1 MAGTATVNGEPRV
14 RPIMETVVDSVHVLP
29 LEVEG
34 EDGPRRFN
42 PTAVETDAGV
52 VLLDVGFPHTVDQL
66 ETGLASIGYG
76 LDDIALILLTHHDG
90 DHASGLA
97 AVTGRVDTLVAAH
110 AEEVPYV
117 DGRAFPIKTPDD
129 QERYEPVPVDLELV
143 GDEAVR
149 TAAGPMELIHVPG
162 HSPGML
168 AAYLP
173 QAKVLIAADAMVS
186 EDGLA
191 GPKPHFTPDMETATE
206 SVGRLADL
214 DVEHVVCY
222 HGGAVEATTE
232 DVAAVYDSLQ
242 S

>member
-1 MAGTATVNGEPRV
+1 MAQ
-14 RPIMETVVDSVHVLP
+14 VVDSVHVLP
-29 LEVEG
+29 LEIEG
-34 EDGPRRFN
+34 EDGVRRFN
-42 PTAVETDAGV
+42 PTAVETDDGI

-66 ETGLASIGYG
+66 EAGLDAAGYG
-76 LDDIALILLTHHDG
+76 FEDVALILMTHHDG

-97 AVTGRVDTLVAAH
+97 PVGERTDALVAAH
-110 AEEVPYV
+110 AEEVPYL
-117 DGRAFPIKTPDD
+117 DGRAFPVKTPDD

-143 GDEAVR
+143 GGEAVR

-173 QAKVLIAADAMVS
+173 EAKVLIAADAMVS

-191 GPKPHFTPDMETATE
+191 GPKPHYTPDMETATE

-222 HGGAVEATTE
+222 HGGPIEATSE
-232 DVAAVYDSLQ
+232 DVAGIYDSLQ